1 MGRLFV
7 FDLDGTLLGPDHRLP
22 RETVEF
28 LTHELVHRHRF
39 TIATGRSLASTRPF
53 LQELGVGLPAIL
65 YNGAVI
71 YDPVVGKVLWE
82 SRLPLEM
89 ARGALKVARS
99 FPVHP
104 EVYRDIHDPNLY
116 VDHITPAIVAF
127 QRKEGL
133 PAVEV
138 GDLLS
143 FLDFSPLKLL
153 LIGPPKVLLDLETK
167 LRGALPQ
174 AEVVRSERDY
184 LEVLPPGVSKGEG
197 LRRLCRLLGVSPEE
211 VVAVGDQLN
220 DLGMLEVAGIGVAM
234 AHAPEALRRRAKLVI
249 QEIAE
254 LAALL

>member
-28 LTHELVHRHRF
+28 LTHELVHRHKF

-153 LIGPPKVLLDLETK
+153 LI
-167 LRGALPQ
+167 
-174 AEVVRSERDY
+174 VRSERDY

>member
-28 LTHELVHRHRF
+28 LTRELVHKHRF

-53 LQELGVGLPAIL
+53 LRELGVGLPVIL

-71 YDPVVGKVLWE
+71 YDPAGGKVLRE
-82 SRLPLEM
+82 LRLPLKM
-89 ARGALKVARS
+89 AREALRLARS

-116 VDHITPAIVAF
+116 VDQITPAIAAF

-143 FLDFSPLKLL
+143 SLDFCPLKLL
-153 LIGPPKVLLDLETK
+153 LIGPREVLPDLETR
-167 LRGALPQ
+167 LREALPQ
-174 AEVVRSERDY
+174 AEVVRSEQDY
-184 LEVLPPGVSKGEG
+184 LEVLPPGASKGEG
-197 LRRLCRLLGVSPEE
+197 LRWLCRFLGVSPEE

-220 DLGMLEVAGIGVAM
+220 DLGMLEVAGVGVAM
-234 AHAPEALRRRAKLVI
+234 AHAPEALRRRARLVI